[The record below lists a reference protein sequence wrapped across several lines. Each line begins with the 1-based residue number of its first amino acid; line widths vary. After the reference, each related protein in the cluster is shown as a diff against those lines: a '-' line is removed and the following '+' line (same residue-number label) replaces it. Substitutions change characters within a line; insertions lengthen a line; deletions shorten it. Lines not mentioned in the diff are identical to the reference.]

1 MNDTL
6 LRIRQVF
13 HESEKSQT
21 EIGKAISKT
30 SQYVW
35 KLLND
40 DSANPSDSV
49 IKDICREFN
58 VNEDWIRYGR
68 GHQYISSDDKLM
80 EYISEISLGNDDFIK
95 DLIMV
100 YMELDDI
107 SKEALKKLAD
117 GMLKRHQERDQN

>member
-13 HESEKSQT
+13 HESGKSQV
-21 EIGKAISKT
+21 EIGKIISKT

-58 VNEDWIRYGR
+58 VREEWIRSGE
-68 GHQYISSDDKLM
+68 GTPYISTNDKLIS
-80 EYISEISLGNDDFIK
+80 YISEITFGDDDFIK

-107 SKEALKKLAD
+107 SKEALKKLAS
-117 GMLKRHQERDQN
+117 GMLKMHQERDR